1 MEVKTVLEGLL
12 FLCGDEGL
20 TMEQMQG
27 TLETSREEVESALVQ
42 LKEEYDKE
50 THGIE
55 LTRFGGIYKFVS
67 KAAVYPY
74 AEKLF
79 ASTKMA
85 SLSGGDGNTGDHCL
99 QTADHQSGNR
109 GNQGRWLRYDDTQ
122 ADGTQSDQG
131 KRPQR
136 CTGQAIS
143 I

>member
-67 KAAVYPY
+67 KATVYPY

-85 SLSGGDGNTGDHCL
+85 SLSQAAMETLAIIAYKQPVTKLEIEKIRGVKSDHAVNKLVEYNLVCEV
-99 QTADHQSGNR
+99 
-109 GNQGRWLRYDDTQ
+109 
-122 ADGTQSDQG
+122 
-131 KRPQR
+131 
-136 CTGQAIS
+136 
-143 I
+143 